1 MGIRLYKILRR
12 PYLETLQSVVRGGG
26 RKGDHAV
33 LIKFPQLLRN
43 FNAVG
48 TAHKNVQE
56 NDCEWLLAG
65 SLQKGFA
72 ALIFHNLRLN
82 AMLH

>member
-1 MGIRLYKILRR
+1 MSFGVYGFTKDTASPVPGNPPERI
-12 PYLETLQSVVRGGG
+12 VRGGG

-48 TAHKNVQE
+48 TAHE
-56 NDCEWLLAG
+56 EGLLAG

-72 ALIFHNLRLN
+72 ALKLHNLRLN
-82 AMLH
+82 ATLH

>member
-1 MGIRLYKILRR
+1 MSFWGIRLYKILRR
-12 PYLETLQSVVRGGG
+12 PYPETLQSVVRGGG

-48 TAHKNVQE
+48 TAHE
-56 NDCEWLLAG
+56 EGLLAG

-72 ALIFHNLRLN
+72 ALKLHNLRLN
-82 AMLH
+82 TTLH